1 MDKEELKIYTKDMKF
16 ELDKSEEKQ
25 FFEDFEKFKNE
36 LSKINEI
43 ETKDTEILV
52 SPTYD
57 EITKYLREDEI
68 TDEVK
73 NSKEAASNSKDFK
86 DGFFTIPKVV
96 S

>member
-1 MDKEELKIYTKDMKF
+1 MDKEELEIYTKDMKF

>member
-57 EITKYLREDEI
+57 EITTYLREDEI